1 MERGIEE
8 TEREGT
14 RNNKRGNRKEK
25 EGKKREWASRGRGG
39 LEKRK
44 RREYEGRV
52 NET

>member
-1 MERGIEE
+1 MEE
-8 TEREGT
+8 TEREGK
-14 RNNKRGNRKEK
+14 RNNKRGKRKER

-44 RREYEGRV
+44 RRECERSV